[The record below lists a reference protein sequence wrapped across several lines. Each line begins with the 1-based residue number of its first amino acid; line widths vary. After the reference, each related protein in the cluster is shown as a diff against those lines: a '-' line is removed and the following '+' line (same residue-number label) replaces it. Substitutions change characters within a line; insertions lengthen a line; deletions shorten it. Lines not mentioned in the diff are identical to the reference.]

1 MGTIIKQTSQKTYW
15 YSWVAVGAAL
25 LLLGFLLAWISNRF
39 SALTDWRAFV
49 TMTLLC
55 GLLFGGVWRLLK
67 PEKPPSWLLKLTIAT
82 VLLHLV
88 VSVFW
93 LVALPRW
100 GHGTPPERAGYVM
113 GDAYARDTLAWRL
126 ARSPKPLTTAFVDNR
141 KADQYGGMLFIS
153 AGIYRHFGLEK
164 HQPLLI
170 LILAATVSAL
180 AVPFTW
186 AFARRAWGEKQ
197 AHLAAWV
204 MLLTPEA
211 VLLGSSQMREA
222 FTMALAI
229 AAFYGLMRYTQ
240 ERSWAG
246 LAWTLAPLA
255 LCIPFSPPVAAMTL
269 AMAALL
275 AGGLHFSRRGQPVGR
290 RKLWLG
296 LAILIVI
303 VLIGLYFVLKQF
315 TPPGMINPLE
325 MVRWWFTK
333 SAQLQM
339 YISQH
344 ASGWMQKVFKAY
356 PAWVELPVLVGYG
369 IVQPFLPAALVAG
382 SAAPIW
388 QAIAVW
394 RALGWTILLAFMVYA
409 PLLALRSERKSIFT
423 LTLSLVVWLVILIAS
438 VRAGGDMWDNPRYR
452 ATFVGLQAALAAWAW
467 VEHRRAADPL
477 FRRALL
483 LVGAMLGWFLPW
495 YLRRYTPL
503 SWPVVDLFKTLGMGA
518 ATAFLLILW
527 DWARTAAAV
536 QPNEA
541 PLPLA
546 QSFADPPSVSG
557 ND

>member
-1 MGTIIKQTSQKTYW
+1 METIKKQTPPKARWLTW
-15 YSWVAVGAAL
+15 FVAGATW
-25 LLLGFLLAWISNRF
+25 LGMSFLLTWVSNRF
-39 SALTDWRAFV
+39 SALTDWRAF
-49 TMTLLC
+49 LSLDLAC
-55 GLLFGGVWRLLK
+55 AILFAGVWRLLK
-67 PEKPPSWLLKLTIAT
+67 SENLPSWLLKLSIAAALFH
-82 VLLHLV
+82 LLV
-88 VSVFW
+88 GVFW

-126 ARSPKPLTTAFVDNR
+126 ARSPKPLITAFVDNR

-153 AGIYRHFGLEK
+153 AAIYRYLGLEK
-164 HQPLLI
+164 HQPLLM
-170 LILAATVSAL
+170 LILVAVVSAL

-186 AFARRAWGEKQ
+186 AFARRAWGESE
-197 AHLAAWV
+197 ARLAAWV
-204 MLLTPEA
+204 MLLMPEA
-211 VLLGSSQMREA
+211 ALLGSSQMREA
-222 FTMALAI
+222 FTMTLAI

-240 ERSWAG
+240 ERSWVG
-246 LAWTLAPLA
+246 LAWTLVPLA

-275 AGGLHFSRRGQPVGR
+275 AGGLHFSRRGQPIGR

-296 LAILIVI
+296 LAVLIVF
-303 VLIGLYFVLKQF
+303 VSIGLYFVLRQF

-356 PAWVELPVLVGYG
+356 PTWVELPVLVGYG

-388 QAIAVW
+388 QLIAVW
-394 RALGWTILLAFMVYA
+394 RALGWTILLAFMIYA
-409 PLLALRSERKSIFT
+409 PLLALRPERKPAFT
-423 LTLSLVVWLVILIAS
+423 LTLSLIVWLVILIAS

-452 ATFVGLQAALAAWAW
+452 ATFAGLQAALAAWAW
-467 VEHRRAADPL
+467 IEHRRAADPL

-483 LVGAMLGWFLPW
+483 LVGALLAWFLPW

-518 ATAFLLILW
+518 ITAFLLILW
-527 DWARTAAAV
+527 DWARTAATI
-536 QPNEA
+536 QLDEA

-546 QSFADPPSVSG
+546 QPLTDPPPVSG